1 MEKHP
6 PIYIVIDEFH
16 DYGLRSYSLV
26 TWFFDK
32 DEAEE
37 YAKTHN
43 DSYTVEECP
52 GMPLAPEPT
61 W

>member
-1 MEKHP
+1 MKKP
-6 PIYIVIDEFH
+6 TIYIVVDEFC

-26 TWFFDK
+26 TWFFDQ

-37 YAKTHN
+37 FAKTN
-43 DSYTVEECP
+43 DTYTVEECP
-52 GMPLAPEPT
+52 GDIKEKE